1 MIKNIPIV
9 ESFVLGYRRHW
20 DKGIGIH
27 IDNRVDSALYFP
39 IKGRLVFEGAFG
51 KIICDHEHPLYI
63 PRNLKY
69 KYYSEADTD
78 AYLFNFQE
86 SSPLSAPE
94 PIDTIDLKELE
105 NAHNQL
111 NLLRVAPSARNN
123 AKAMSILY
131 SIMSLSLPDTA
142 SAEDSVLL
150 PAVEYVTSHYND
162 PALSLDILA
171 GKCHISKVYLHKL
184 FIRKLGITP
193 YKYITNVRMERA
205 YIFLKDKKN
214 VGQVAIDVGYNDIY
228 TFSRA
233 YKKHFNE
240 SPEKTKLSGNIKTK

>member
-1 MIKNIPIV
+1 MLKDIPIV
-9 ESFVLGYRRHW
+9 ESFVLCYRRNW
-20 DKGIGIH
+20 NKGVSIN

-39 IKGRLVFEGAFG
+39 IKGRLIFTGDFG
-51 KIICDHEHPLYI
+51 KIVCDPEHPFYI

-69 KYYSEADTD
+69 VYHTDTDTD

-86 SSPLSAPE
+86 TAPLSSPE

-111 NLLRVAPSARNN
+111 NLLRIAPSARNN

-131 SIMSLSLPDTA
+131 SIMSLSFPGTV

-162 PALSLDILA
+162 PTLSLDTLA
-171 GKCHISKVYLHKL
+171 QKCHISKVYLHKL
-184 FIRKLGITP
+184 FVRKLGITP
-193 YKYITNVRMERA
+193 YKYITNVRMERG
-205 YIFLKDKKN
+205 YILLKDKKN
-214 VGQVAIDVGYNDIY
+214 VGQVALDVGYNDIY

-240 SPEKTKLSGNIKTK
+240 SPKKTSKK

>member
-1 MIKNIPIV
+1 MLKDIPIV

-20 DKGIGIH
+20 DKGVSIN

-39 IKGRLVFEGAFG
+39 IKGCLIFEGDFG
-51 KIICDHEHPLYI
+51 KIVCDPEHPLYI

-69 KYYSEADTD
+69 VYHTDTDTD

-86 SSPLSAPE
+86 TSPTSAPE
-94 PIDTIDLKELE
+94 PINTIDLKELE
-105 NAHNQL
+105 SAHNQL

-123 AKAMSILY
+123 AKTLSILY
-131 SIMSLSLPDTA
+131 SIISLSFPDTA

-162 PALSLDILA
+162 PTLSLDTLA
-171 GKCHISKVYLHKL
+171 QKCHISKVYLHKL
-184 FIRKLGITP
+184 FVQKLGITP

-205 YIFLKDKKN
+205 YILLKDKKN

-240 SPEKTKLSGNIKTK
+240 SPKKTSKK